1 MLLENIKFL
10 GQQCMGTTG
19 FARELRQ
26 WWPFRLK
33 IRQVKDNAWK
43 EEEAEVINKA
53 AMDRK
58 MQV

>member
-1 MLLENIKFL
+1 MLLDTLQFV
-10 GQQCMGTTG
+10 GQQYIGTTG
-19 FARELRQ
+19 YARELRQ

-33 IRQVKDNAWK
+33 ILQVKDNVWK